1 MNLPKLENLKVQDKS
16 VLVRVDL
23 DYKDRRQI
31 TKRQEVLLP
40 TLDYLSARAK
50 RIILLAHRGR
60 PGGKYDQ
67 ALSLK
72 SAGQKLRKFLI
83 DEWGSKRVKN
93 LDMQVMENLRFNK
106 GEEENDEDFTKH
118 LAEKGDVYVN
128 EAFATS
134 HRKHASIIGLP
145 KVLPHAVGFH
155 FAKEVEILKNIAKNP
170 QRPLITIISGVKE
183 DKLSYLKDLL
193 RLADKVLIAGR
204 LPEYLGKQSNGKLV
218 VAELVNG
225 KKDITKDSIKKFNQE
240 IKLAKT
246 IIVSGPIGK
255 FEGEKYREG
264 TKAVF
269 TKVSESK
276 AFKVA
281 GGGDTERAISLLGLT
296 DGFDWISVG
305 GGAMLEFLAKGT
317 LPGIEALLN

>member
-1 MNLPKLENLKVQDKS
+1 MNLPKLENLKIQDKS

-23 DYKDRRQI
+23 DYKDQRQI

-40 TLDYLSARAK
+40 TLDYLSAKAK

-60 PGGKYDQ
+60 PGGKKIQ
-67 ALSLK
+67 SLSLK
-72 SAGQKLRKFLI
+72 DASKKLRAFLI
-83 DEWGSKRVKN
+83 KKWGKERVAN
-93 LDMQVMENLRFNK
+93 LDIKVMENLRFNK
-106 GEEENDEDFTKH
+106 GEEENDDHFTKY

-134 HRKHASIIGLP
+134 HRKHASFIGLP
-145 KVLPHAVGFH
+145 KVLPHAAGFH
-155 FAKEVEILKNIAKNP
+155 FIKEVEALSQVLENP
-170 QRPLITIISGVKE
+170 KRPLITIISGVKE

-193 RLADKVLIAGR
+193 RFADKVLIAGR
-204 LPEYLGKQSNGKLV
+204 LPEYLGEQSNGKLV

-255 FEGEKYREG
+255 FEDEKYREG
-264 TKAVF
+264 TRAVF

-281 GGGDTERAISLLGLT
+281 GGGDTERAISLLSLA